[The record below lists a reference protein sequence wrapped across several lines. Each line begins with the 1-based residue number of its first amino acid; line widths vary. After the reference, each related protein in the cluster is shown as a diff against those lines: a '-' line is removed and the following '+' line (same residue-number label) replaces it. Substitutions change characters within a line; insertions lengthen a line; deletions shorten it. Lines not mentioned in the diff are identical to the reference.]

1 MPEVA
6 ARGQYFLAVSP
17 GKEEKV
23 VVVAATNR
31 PQELDDAA
39 LRR

>member
-1 MPEVA
+1 L
-6 ARGQYFLAVSP
+6 FTVSPVITCP